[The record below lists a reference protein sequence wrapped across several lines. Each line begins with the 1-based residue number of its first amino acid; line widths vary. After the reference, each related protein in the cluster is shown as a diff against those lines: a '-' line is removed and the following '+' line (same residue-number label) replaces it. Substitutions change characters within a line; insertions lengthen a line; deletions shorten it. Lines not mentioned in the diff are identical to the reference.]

1 MSVHILP
8 IAGSHRPVF
17 LVNSRLGHFSA
28 AEGPPPQP
36 YLSLSYVCILPS
48 SFTWIRSRAFAFS
61 ARPPVSVYSTVPG
74 CLALAAVSWHDGYAR
89 FLPPWGASLTARL
102 GRGASLASSP
112 PRRFDRELPPPG
124 RVSPYASLLRNI
136 RKRGNVDP
144 LPIGYVLRPRLRG
157 RLTPGQ
163 ITFTLETLGFRRT
176 GIPPVFSLLMPAFSL
191 PSPPARLPPH
201 LLRYMECSPTHC
213 ISSAGASVTCLAPLN
228 CRRPDTRPVSCY
240 ALFEGVAA
248 SKPTSWLSLHPDFLS
263 HSARLGDLSCRSG
276 LFPSRPRPLSA
287 AA

>member
-1 MSVHILP
+1 MGGLAH
-8 IAGSHRPVF
+8 G
-17 LVNSRLGHFSA
+17 
-28 AEGPPPQP
+28 
-36 YLSLSYVCILPS
+36 
-48 SFTWIRSRAFAFS
+48 S
-61 ARPPVSVYSTVPG
+61 AR
-74 CLALAAVSWHDGYAR
+74 A
-89 FLPPWGASLTARL
+89 
-102 GRGASLASSP
+102 
-112 PRRFDRELPPPG
+112 RRFTRALSASPLRPGLPPPG
-124 RVSPYASLLRNI
+124 RVSPYASLLRNF

-176 GIPPVFSLLMPAFSL
+176 GIPPVFPLLMPAFSL
-191 PSPPARLPPH
+191 PPPPARLPPR
-201 LLRYMECSPTHC
+201 LRRSAERSPTHC
-213 ISSAGASVTCLAPLN
+213 PKGSAGASVTCLAPLN